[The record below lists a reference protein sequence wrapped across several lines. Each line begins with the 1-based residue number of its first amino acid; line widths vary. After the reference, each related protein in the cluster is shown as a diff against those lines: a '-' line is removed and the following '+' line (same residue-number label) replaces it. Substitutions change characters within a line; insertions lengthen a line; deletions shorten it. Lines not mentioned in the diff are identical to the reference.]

1 MFAKMK
7 QEKTLM
13 SKDHNHSCVIVLL
26 FAVLVFFCGCTK
38 KTLTE
43 QTYLSIDAET
53 AHTMMNDEDNCMVVD
68 VRRPAEFEEGHIPGS
83 VNIPLETLKYEIP
96 EELKN
101 AEGPVLLYC
110 RSGRRSKEAA
120 EILQGQISAPL
131 YEFGGI
137 IDWPYEIVR

>member
-1 MFAKMK
+1 MK

-13 SKDHNHSCVIVLL
+13 KNDHNHICVIVWL
-26 FAVLVFFCGCTK
+26 FAVLVLFCGCTK
-38 KTLTE
+38 KALTE
-43 QTYLSIDAET
+43 QTYQSIDAET
-53 AHTMMNDEDNCMVVD
+53 AYKMMNEESGCLIVD
-68 VRRPAEFEEGHIPGS
+68 VRRPVEFEEGHIPGS
-83 VNIPLETLKYEIP
+83 VNIPLDTLKYEIP

-120 EILQGQISAPL
+120 GILQGQISAPL

-137 IDWPYEIVR
+137 IDWPYEIVQ